1 MQLPEL
7 CIRRPVMTTLVMA
20 GLVIFGLIAYRF
32 LPVSEL
38 PNVDFPTIEVTASLP
53 GANPETMASSVATPL
68 ESQFSRIAGVDS
80 MTSISGHG
88 TTRITLQ
95 FVLDRDID
103 AAALDVQSAIS
114 TALRSLPP
122 DMPSPPS
129 FRKINPADFSIYF
142 MALSSPT
149 LPLWVVNEYADTM
162 LGQRLSTVPGV
173 AQVSIFGSQKY
184 AVRVQVDPDA
194 LAYRGIALEDV
205 ARAVRSSNPNLPT
218 GSFSGPYRAFTIQTT
233 GRLSKAADYGSEI
246 VTYRNGAP
254 VRLSEV
260 ARAIDS
266 VENDKVASWQGQD
279 RAIILA
285 VYRQPGSNTIEI
297 VDSINKLLPGFRQLL
312 PASIKLD
319 VLYDRAQFIRES
331 IRDVQFTLIL
341 AASLVVMVIF
351 LFLRNISATVIAS
364 LALPLSVIGTFGA
377 MHLFG
382 FSIDNLSLMAL
393 TLAVG
398 YVVDDAI
405 VMLEN
410 IVRHLEKGKKPLEA
424 ALIGSREIGFTILS
438 MTISLVAVF
447 IPVMFMGGMV
457 GRLLH
462 EFAVTISA
470 AIIVSGFVS
479 LTLTPM
485 MCGRFLHHRAPESQG
500 RLFRVTERGFDALLA
515 AYRLSLDWCL
525 RWRRTVLMVF
535 LATLGGTVYLYYAIP
550 KDFIPSEDQGR
561 LFAFTEGAQDASF
574 EAMVRNQAKVAAI
587 IAADPNI
594 ERFFST
600 VGASGSRVTTNAG
613 FFFMRLKPRH
623 ERTLSAD
630 QIIQQL
636 RPKLAVVPGI
646 QVFLQNPPV
655 IRVGGRL
662 SKAQYQYTLQSL
674 ELDDLYRWAGILE
687 ERVREL
693 KGFHDVTS
701 DLQITSPTV
710 VVTINRDKAST
721 LGISAEQVE
730 TALASAFGSRQ
741 VSTIYTPSNQYQVIL
756 EVAPKYQNDPS
767 ALSRIYLRAASGQLV
782 PIDAV
787 TTITHSV
794 GPLTITHQ
802 GQLPA
807 VTIAFN
813 LAPEV
818 SLGTAV
824 DAIRK
829 LERDIQL
836 PATVATNF
844 AGTAQA
850 FQDSLKGMGLLLA
863 IAIIVVYIVLGV
875 LYESFVHP
883 LTILSGLPAAGVGAL
898 LALMAFATP
907 LSLYAFVGIIM
918 LVGIVKKNAIMMI
931 DFALDAQRNHGKAPA
946 EAIYQACLIRFRPIM
961 MTTMAA
967 LMGILP
973 IAVGV
978 GAGGEARRPLGLAVV
993 GGLLL
998 SQILTLYLTPVL
1010 YLYLDR
1016 LQRVRFGRRRDAE
1029 TPASP
1034 SGTREAPAEERP
1046 KPAALTGERAAE

>member
-1 MQLPEL
+1 
-7 CIRRPVMTTLVMA
+7 
-20 GLVIFGLIAYRF
+20 
-32 LPVSEL
+32 
-38 PNVDFPTIEVTASLP
+38 
-53 GANPETMASSVATPL
+53 
-68 ESQFSRIAGVDS
+68 
-80 MTSISGHG
+80 
-88 TTRITLQ
+88 
-95 FVLDRDID
+95 
-103 AAALDVQSAIS
+103 
-114 TALRSLPP
+114 
-122 DMPSPPS
+122 
-129 FRKINPADFSIYF
+129 
-142 MALSSPT
+142 
-149 LPLWVVNEYADTM
+149 
-162 LGQRLSTVPGV
+162 
-173 AQVSIFGSQKY
+173 
-184 AVRVQVDPDA
+184 
-194 LAYRGIALEDV
+194 
-205 ARAVRSSNPNLPT
+205 
-218 GSFSGPYRAFTIQTT
+218 
-233 GRLSKAADYGSEI
+233 
-246 VTYRNGAP
+246 

-297 VDSINKLLPGFRQLL
+297 VDAINNLLPSFRQLL
-312 PASIKLD
+312 PASIKLE

-331 IRDVQFTLIL
+331 IREVQFTLVL

-351 LFLRNISATVIAS
+351 LFLRNISATIIAS
-364 LALPLSVIGTFGA
+364 LALPLSVIGTFAA

-485 MCGRFLHHRAPESQG
+485 MCGRFLRHRAPESHG
-500 RLFRVTERGFDALLA
+500 RLFRITERGFDALLA

-525 RWRRTVLMVF
+525 SHRRTVLAVF
-535 LATLGGTVYLYYAIP
+535 FATLGGTVYLYYAVP

-574 EAMVRNQAKVAAI
+574 EAMVRNQAKAAAI

-600 VGASGSRVTTNAG
+600 VGPSGSRVTTNAG
-613 FFFMRLKPRH
+613 FFFMRLKPRS

-630 QIIQQL
+630 QVIQQL

-662 SKAQYQYTLQSL
+662 SKAQYQYTLQSPD
-674 ELDDLYRWAGILE
+674 LDDLYRWAGILE

-767 ALSRIYLRAASGQLV
+767 ALSRIYLRATSGQLV

-794 GPLTITHQ
+794 GPLTINHQ

-813 LAPEV
+813 LAPDI

-824 DAIRK
+824 DAIRR

-836 PATVATNF
+836 PATVTTNF

-863 IAIIVVYIVLGV
+863 IAILVVYISLGI
-875 LYESFVHP
+875 LYESFIHP

-898 LALMAFATP
+898 LALMAFSTP

-918 LVGIVKKNAIMMI
+918 LIGIVKKNAIMMI

-973 IAVGV
+973 IAVGF

-993 GGLLL
+993 GGLIL

-1016 LQRVRFGRRRDAE
+1016 LQHARFGRRRDAGATAPVSSAHE
-1029 TPASP
+1029 T
-1034 SGTREAPAEERP
+1034 PAEERAT
-1046 KPAALTGERAAE
+1046 PAALTGERAAE